1 MGVYQYTDPQT
12 QRSYNFN
19 IAGDV
24 PSEED
29 FVKIRQYLDTERADY
44 GQKYQD
50 VFGEEFDP
58 DGEMAVRRSLRRGYQ
73 GIKEAVGETIGTAG
87 EQYGLG
93 FLADFGQGMEEK
105 AQQRLGALSLEQP
118 TPLQSTDVDSI
129 GTALT
134 YAGEVVGQQLP
145 QLGLGLGAAAL
156 GSAVAP
162 VAPFVAGAVTAGA
175 ATAPILFGNN
185 IQRQEDLVATG
196 KKDKVDVDAALKATF
211 GQAALEGVAD
221 KILLGG
227 MLRPLGKSIFTRTTS
242 RFTGGAATES
252 LTEVGQQ
259 MLERSQAGLPID
271 SEDAIAE
278 YREAAIAGGL
288 IGGGTRATFGA
299 FQGTPGKDDAT
310 TDTETTPDETEVD
323 TDTDTD
329 TVEQQATAAIATDPR
344 LTDPNLDEDFI
355 REELDAEYS
364 PEVIEAI
371 IARKRLM
378 APTTAQQ
385 REEDNAADPTPPKGR
400 AEQTEAERAVAAA
413 SVATDTDKAE
423 AIAREE
429 DNKQKEAARKTQEV
443 IDKAKAETPAQFV
456 RGDRDAAIKS
466 EQTGVDVQ
474 VKKDVDDEY
483 VTNLFADPKDK
494 DTIDDEFLAG
504 LNVPTQALIRR
515 EKGEEKLNW

>member
-12 QRSYNFN
+12 QRSYNFS

-29 FVKIRQYLDTERADY
+29 FAKIRQYLDTERADY

-58 DGEMAVRRSLRRGYQ
+58 DGEMAFRRSLRRGYQ

-87 EQYGLG
+87 EEAGLG
-93 FLADFGQGMEEK
+93 FLANFGQGMEEK

-134 YAGEVVGQQLP
+134 YAGEVVGQQIP
-145 QLGLGLGAAAL
+145 QLGLGLGAAVL
-156 GSAVAP
+156 GTAAAPAV
-162 VAPFVAGAVTAGA
+162 PFAGAIVGATAAGV
-175 ATAPILFGNN
+175 ATAPVLFGNN

-196 KKDKVDVDAALKATF
+196 KKDKVDVGAALKATF

-227 MLRPLGKSIFTRTTS
+227 LFRPLGKSIFTRTTS
-242 RFTGGAATES
+242 RFTGGATTEG

-288 IGGGTRATFGA
+288 IGGGTRTTFGA
-299 FQGTPGKDDAT
+299 FQSTDATTDKDDAT
-310 TDTETTPDETEVD
+310 TDTETTPPVATEVD
-323 TDTDTD
+323 AAAEKKAKADAGKKAAEDAAAELEVKTDA
-329 TVEQQATAAIATDPR
+329 QKK
-344 LTDPNLDEDFI
+344 
-355 REELDAEYS
+355 EEA
-364 PEVIEAI
+364 
-371 IARKRLM
+371 
-378 APTTAQQ
+378 
-385 REEDNAADPTPPKGR
+385 NAADPTPPKGK
-400 AEQTEAERAVAAA
+400 AEQTEAERAAAAA
-413 SVATDTDKAE
+413 SVATDTDKAA
-423 AIAREE
+423 AIAKEE
-429 DNKQKEAARKTQEV
+429 ANKVKTAENKAQEFIDEA
-443 IDKAKAETPAQFV
+443 KAKTTAQSV
-456 RGDRDAAIKS
+456 REDRAAAIES
-466 EQTGVDVQ
+466 EQTGEQ
-474 VKKDVDDEY
+474 IEVKKMLM
-483 VTNLFADPKDK
+483 TSM
-494 DTIDDEFLAG
+494 
-504 LNVPTQALIRR
+504 
-515 EKGEEKLNW
+515 